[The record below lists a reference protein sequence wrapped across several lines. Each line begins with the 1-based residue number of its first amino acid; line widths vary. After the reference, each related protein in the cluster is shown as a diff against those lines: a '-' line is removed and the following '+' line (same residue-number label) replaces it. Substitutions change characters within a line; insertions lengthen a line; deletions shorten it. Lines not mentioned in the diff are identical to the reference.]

1 MDEKAVSALAQKTRK
16 RILDELMT
24 KETHASDL
32 ARKIGLDRPT
42 ICYHL
47 SRLEEVSLI
56 SGKYVILQQNSP
68 GRAAK
73 MYFVNKEKYE
83 QTLQDANLVKEILE

>member
-1 MDEKAVSALAQKTRK
+1 MDEKAVSALAQETRK
-16 RILDELMT
+16 QIIDELLK

-32 ARKIGLDRPT
+32 ARKLEIDRPT

-47 SRLEEVSLI
+47 SRLEEVSLV
-56 SGKYVILQQNSP
+56 SGKYVILKQDSP

-73 MYFVNKEKYE
+73 IYFVNKEKYE
-83 QTLQDANLVKEILE
+83 QTIKDADQVKAIL